1 MWKMIGLSLSFK
13 GHIIAQTKAAHQ
25 RRESV
30 HEAESIWPSS
40 ELAPI
45 KLEHSSQGH
54 LASVFIGLCKDECT
68 RVYMNVSLLPCVF
81 LSTWLWNRYYGSTEE
96 ELGEEFTFSPFE
108 WEVSDIATRELVLK
122 KNSTVKFNYI
132 KWTRLEMERVCF
144 RSGPL

>member
-1 MWKMIGLSLSFK
+1 MIGLSLSFK

-45 KLEHSSQGH
+45 KLEHTSQGH

-68 RVYMNVSLLPCVF
+68 RVYMNVSLLPFAPHDFETDIMGLLRKNWGRNLLF
-81 LSTWLWNRYYGSTEE
+81 LHLNE
-96 ELGEEFTFSPFE
+96 
-108 WEVSDIATRELVLK
+108 
-122 KNSTVKFNYI
+122 
-132 KWTRLEMERVCF
+132 KWVI
-144 RSGPL
+144 

>member
-1 MWKMIGLSLSFK
+1 MIGLSLSFK

-45 KLEHSSQGH
+45 KSEHSSQGH
-54 LASVFIGLCKDECT
+54 LASVFISLCKDECT

-81 LSTWLWNRYYGSTEE
+81 FPYD
-96 ELGEEFTFSPFE
+96 FE
-108 WEVSDIATRELVLK
+108 TDIMGLPR
-122 KNSTVKFNYI
+122 KNWRRNLLFL
-132 KWTRLEMERVCF
+132 RLNEMWVM
-144 RSGPL
+144 